1 MFAKDVRKRWS
12 ENMFEK
18 NVHKKCSIKM
28 FGEKG
33 ENMDIIMVSGIAIGL
48 AMDCFAVAVST
59 GTGTKKITKFTPL
72 IMAFLF
78 GFFQFIMFVAGFF
91 GAAFFKNYILN
102 FDHWIAFLL
111 LCFVGIKMLKEGFEK
126 ENEQKSDYSSFKM
139 LILLSFATSI
149 DSLAV
154 GVSFSLIDSNV
165 FYAAF
170 IIGAMSFILTAI
182 GFLIGK
188 KVGEII
194 GKRAEIIGGL
204 ILISIGVKILLEHLN
219 II

>member
-1 MFAKDVRKRWS
+1 VKKR
-12 ENMFEK
+12 
-18 NVHKKCSIKM
+18 
-28 FGEKG
+28 GD
-33 ENMDIIMVSGIAIGL
+33 MDIIMISGIAIGL

-59 GTGTKKITKFTPL
+59 GTGTKKIKKFTPL

-78 GFFQFIMFVAGFF
+78 GFFQFIMFIAGYF
-91 GAAFFKNYILN
+91 GTAFFKNYILN

-126 ENEQKSDYSSFKM
+126 EQEQISDYSSFKM

-154 GVSFSLIDSNV
+154 GVSFSLINSNV
-165 FYAAF
+165 FYPAF
-170 IIGAMSFILTAI
+170 IIGAMSFVFTAI

-188 KVGEII
+188 KAGDII

-204 ILISIGVKILLEHLN
+204 ILIFIGVKILLEHLS